1 MEVFAIGKVIDG
13 KLKLNNQTAF
23 IQGLTVFNGLEV
35 MVTVEKKKKK
45 RSSPQNRYYHGCVIP
60 SIKHAME
67 AKGFFI
73 PSNETV
79 HELMKVKFLKGE
91 IVNVASGEIIETIGS
106 TTKLNTLDFENYLE
120 QVRSWAASYLDC
132 VVPLPNESAE
142 IFNN

>member
-1 MEVFAIGKVIDG
+1 MEIFALGKIING
-13 KLKLNNQTAF
+13 KLTLNNQKAF
-23 IQGLTVFNGLEV
+23 IKDLALLNGLEV

-45 RSSPQNRYYHGCVIP
+45 RSNPQNRYYHGCVIP

-73 PSNETV
+73 QSNEIV

-91 IVNVASGEIIETIGS
+91 IINVATGEIIETIGS

-120 QVRSWAASYLDC
+120 QVRAWAASYLDC
-132 VVPLPNESAE
+132 IVPLPNEQIE
-142 IFNN
+142 IFQS

>member
-1 MEVFAIGKVIDG
+1 MEVLALGKIING
-13 KLKLNNQTAF
+13 KLTLNNQKAF
-23 IQGLTVFNGLEV
+23 IKDLALLNGLEV

-45 RSSPQNRYYHGCVIP
+45 RSNPQNRYYHGCVIP

-73 PSNETV
+73 QSNEIV

-91 IVNVASGEIIETIGS
+91 IINVATGEIIETIGS

-120 QVRSWAASYLDC
+120 QVRAWAASYLDC
-132 VVPLPNESAE
+132 IVPLPNEQIE
-142 IFNN
+142 IFQS